1 MPSNAQIC
9 DFFTEILGDNHK
21 KVQNSAKLRY
31 FEEKIKIFNFFR
43 KIWKKSQIF
52 EEIAYIHLLE
62 NH

>member
-52 EEIAYIHLLE
+52 EEIA
-62 NH
+62 